1 MKKLYFLDEGEK
13 NRILNLYE
21 SANKRRYLNEAA
33 DTPELKIA
41 QQIVNATSKVS
52 GTDPAGLIKAIQS
65 IADATQFWKVNE
77 LVKTLNGDKLDI
89 VGLINDEF
97 EYGVIGS
104 NRKDLDEITTKLK
117 TFGFRPTIQQDSGRY
132 IKGTYKINAQPTS
145 TSTNSGL
152 SAEATACIKQF
163 GTPKPAASPPGFVYV
178 DLEDDSTLF
187 FGVDNSTQYKPK
199 DKPTIYG
206 KWSCNSNVL
215 NIVLDDGD
223 SWSKAQG
230 WKGTQPNKAAVVDPK
245 VAYQQRAKQVI
256 QQTQTTTKQIQQSL
270 GVETPSGVLDSAEV
284 ETMINKLKQ

>member
-41 QQIVNATSKVS
+41 QQIVNATSKMS

-65 IADATQFWKVNE
+65 IADATQFWKVND

-104 NRKDLDEITTKLK
+104 NRKDLDEIFTKLK
-117 TFGFRPTIQQDSGRY
+117 SLGIQSTIQKGDLGRY
-132 IKGTYKINAQPTS
+132 IKGTYKITTQPPA
-145 TSTNSGL
+145 TSTNIDWAACAKQYGSPLKASSDPTWVSIDNESDKVGNSMWFKNDY
-152 SAEATACIKQF
+152 SATYRPGGDAPDIK
-163 GTPKPAASPPGFVYV
+163 GSWA
-178 DLEDDSTLF
+178 
-187 FGVDNSTQYKPK
+187 
-199 DKPTIYG
+199 
-206 KWSCNSNVL
+206 CNSNKL
-215 NIVLDDGD
+215 TIKLDDNWTWDGKWID
-223 SWSKAQG
+223 
-230 WKGTQPNKAAVVDPK
+230 PNKAAVVDPK
-245 VAYQQRAKQVI
+245 VAYQQRAKQVT